1 MSMILYDDFGSD
13 DPCDEEICSSG
24 SSTDTENDDES
35 YVSEQT
41 QLTADIPA
49 SYEQKKRD
57 DNLTVVDLLNS
68 IDDVVEAVL
77 DIFVPE
83 EKTNPIIDEE
93 TKIHRKIIPLKK
105 SPQKQFETSVKTVKQ
120 QSNCSVCTEVD
131 STPPQTVTSP
141 LMYAQQLGNH
151 TANWISSKG
160 NLIETE
166 AGKINWS
173 VPVFGINSPTNQSPS
188 KVSAKQDNSSN
199 EKEEKPKFDKGSWS
213 VSSFG
218 LGSPQKEEVQVK
230 NERKKRWF
238 QRRKASSAKNYRDNA
253 EIDDDKSET
262 DFWDTVLDIVSPES
276 KEAEEELKIKKK
288 TSKVFRRSKR
298 KDGKSNSGHTILD
311 DRDDMSNERLSMKS
325 LFGGTRV

>member
-1 MSMILYDDFGSD
+1 MSMILFEDFGSD
-13 DPCDEEICSSG
+13 DPSDEEICSSG
-24 SSTDTENDDES
+24 STTDSENDDES
-35 YVSEQT
+35 YMSEQT
-41 QLTADIPA
+41 QLTAAVSA
-49 SYEQKKRD
+49 SYEQKKQD

-77 DIFVPE
+77 DIFVPGE
-83 EKTNPIIDEE
+83 TTNPITDEE
-93 TKIHRKIIPLKK
+93 TKTHRKFIPLKK
-105 SPQKQFETSVKTVKQ
+105 PSQKQLETSVKTVKQ
-120 QSNCSVCTEVD
+120 QSNRSICTEVD
-131 STPPQTVTSP
+131 NTPPQTVTSP

-160 NLIETE
+160 SQIEAE
-166 AGKINWS
+166 AGKINWP

-188 KVSAKQDNSSN
+188 KVSGKQDNSSIK
-199 EKEEKPKFDKGSWS
+199 KEEKPKFEKASWP

-218 LGSPQKEEVQVK
+218 LGSSPQEEVQVN

-253 EIDDDKSET
+253 GIDDDKSET

-276 KEAEEELKIKKK
+276 KEAEEELKIEKKK
-288 TSKVFRRSKR
+288 SKVFRRSKR
-298 KDGKSNSGHTILD
+298 KNGKSNDHTISD
-311 DRDDMSNERLSMKS
+311 DRDDISNERLSMKS